1 MKYSCCHHQNLL
13 HFKFELANRFR
24 KKGVVIHQTI
34 EPNLPEVLGYSGQL
48 SQVLI
53 NILANALDALEEKQ
67 ELLAVNLDSPQVMD
81 WQPQINIRVFS
92 RFSDLDHSQDW
103 VCIEIQDN
111 ANGIPEAVQKN
122 MFKDF
127 FTTKSLGKGTG
138 LGLAISHD
146 IIQQKH
152 QGRLKFQSILGQG
165 TTFAIWLPVE
175 WSAGKSMSSIAN
187 SLLPRVKSEF

>member
-1 MKYSCCHHQNLL
+1 
-13 HFKFELANRFR
+13 LANRFR